1 MLKDKLNNQTI
12 CLIGFN
18 AVLGKIFVKQLINY
32 FTFEGLLF
40 VVELKSDEAK
50 TEKFKNDS
58 YFGP

>member
-12 CLIGFN
+12 WLIGFN
-18 AVLGKIFVKQLINY
+18 TVLGKIFVKQLINY